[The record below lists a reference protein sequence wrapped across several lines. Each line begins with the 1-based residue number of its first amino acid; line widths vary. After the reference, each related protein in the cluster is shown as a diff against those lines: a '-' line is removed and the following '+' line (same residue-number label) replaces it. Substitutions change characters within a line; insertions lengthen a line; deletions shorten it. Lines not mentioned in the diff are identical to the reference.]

1 MFNLFFH
8 PSPSCSVDGYR
19 VTRNVPLPYTNLPSA
34 RATNGTTAGDDDD
47 DDLKDLTAPQTTKQ
61 KLAAA
66 LSSLQDTLADDFA
79 PLANIHLLVLG
90 KRTEAHQATQRR
102 KKARKERRGQNG
114 KGGRGDDG
122 DSSDGV
128 EEGAGNRAQVDDDD
142 DDDELGNVVLSASSA
157 FKRANGS
164 SGTNLKQTKEPSP
177 DEQVCSVDESDVD
190 QTLAEMADA
199 HRMMGKSGVDGGIG
213 AALGR
218 EEQDKSKDV

>member
-66 LSSLQDTLADDFA
+66 LTSLQDTLADDFA

-114 KGGRGDDG
+114 KGRRTDDG

-128 EEGAGNRAQVDDDD
+128 EEGAEDRAQVDDDD
-142 DDDELGNVVLSASSA
+142 DDDELGNHVLSANSA
-157 FKRANGS
+157 SKKANGS
-164 SGTNLKQTKEPSP
+164 PGTQPTMRMSP
-177 DEQVCSVDESDVD
+177 NEQVCSDDESDVD